1 LKNNGILPLRVND
14 FKTHPSK
21 LMVMGPNA
29 ADSTMLWGIYFGK
42 PSHTVTPLEGI
53 QSKVG
58 DIPYLTACSIT
69 NMTVKDMIVGKA
81 TEAADG
87 STTLLM
93 EMKGEKTYTIE
104 EIVKQAQAAE
114 TIVFVGGIS
123 PNLEREQASVKIPG
137 FDGGDRTSIELPQ
150 VQRDILKALHEAGK
164 KIIFVNCSG
173 SAVALVPE
181 QEETCDAIIQ
191 AWYAGEQGGH
201 ALADVIFGDY
211 NPSGK
216 LAVTFYKDDSQLP
229 PFEEYKMEGRTYRY
243 FHGTPLYPFGYGL
256 SYTTYQYGK
265 PQYRDNQIT
274 VNVKNTGKIDG
285 TEIVQVYMRRPSDK
299 FGPVKTLRG
308 YARVD
313 LKAGEQQTVTIDF
326 PKERFENWDENT
338 NTMRIVPGEYELFVG
353 SSSMEKDLQ
362 KLKVQ
367 IR

>member
-1 LKNNGILPLRVND
+1 
-14 FKTHPSK
+14 
-21 LMVMGPNA
+21 M
-29 ADSTMLWGIYFGK
+29 
-42 PSHTVTPLEGI
+42 
-53 QSKVG
+53 
-58 DIPYLTACSIT
+58 
-69 NMTVKDMIVGKA
+69 
-81 TEAADG
+81 
-87 STTLLM
+87 
-93 EMKGEKTYTIE
+93 
-104 EIVKQAQAAE
+104 
-114 TIVFVGGIS
+114 
-123 PNLEREQASVKIPG
+123 
-137 FDGGDRTSIELPQ
+137 
-150 VQRDILKALHEAGK
+150 
-164 KIIFVNCSG
+164 
-173 SAVALVPE
+173 PE

-265 PQYRDNQIT
+265 PQYRDNQVT
-274 VNVKNTGKIDG
+274 VNVKNTGKVDG

-326 PKERFENWDENT
+326 PKERFENWDENA